1 MLAARMP
8 VPGMPAVSNPA
19 NLYGATLPWP
29 RRAAGRASRAAGAYV
44 VLRDGEPELYV
55 ERGGRSL
62 LTLSDS
68 ASENLGPALAA
79 LADEVRRGRP
89 RRLTIERLDGESVLE
104 SPALPAFLAAGFEA
118 GPRRLVLRAPRA

>member
-1 MLAARMP
+1 MLAATD
-8 VPGMPAVSNPA
+8 PA

-29 RRAAGRASRAAGAYV
+29 RRAAGRASRAVGAYV

-62 LTLSDS
+62 LTLSD
-68 ASENLGPALAA
+68 ARAENLGPALAA

-89 RRLTIERLDGESVLE
+89 RRLTIERLDGESALE
-104 SPALPAFLAAGFEA
+104 SPSLARVPGR
-118 GPRRLVLRAPRA
+118 GLRGRPRRLVLRAPRA